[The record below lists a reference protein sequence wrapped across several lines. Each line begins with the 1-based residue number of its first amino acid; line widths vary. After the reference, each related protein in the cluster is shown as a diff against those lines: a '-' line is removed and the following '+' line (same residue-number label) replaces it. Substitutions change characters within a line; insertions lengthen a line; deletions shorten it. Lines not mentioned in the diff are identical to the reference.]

1 MVSWFRGNSYNR
13 YIVQSSN
20 LDFFLLQ
27 IAESIE
33 HSSYLQWFFF
43 HRFGCVKPFA
53 SLVGPFGLLKWL
65 TQKQIS
71 GSISWP
77 WHVQNK
83 HFIQVSEWP
92 TWREFIVFI
101 HSHAWQHPLPE
112 FSTDLSFSLIVFP
125 IGRITESPWKAAY
138 MARLSTMC
146 SISTYVLF
154 YYLHSIFNLAVQ
166 FNWFLINFL
175 F

>member
-13 YIVQSSN
+13 YKVQSSN

-112 FSTDLSFSLIVFP
+112 FSTDLSFSLVVFP
-125 IGRITESPWKAAY
+125 IGTLRGKLHTWQDYPQCVPSLLTSYSIICTPY
-138 MARLSTMC
+138 STWQ
-146 SISTYVLF
+146 SSSTDF
-154 YYLHSIFNLAVQ
+154 
-166 FNWFLINFL
+166 
-175 F
+175 